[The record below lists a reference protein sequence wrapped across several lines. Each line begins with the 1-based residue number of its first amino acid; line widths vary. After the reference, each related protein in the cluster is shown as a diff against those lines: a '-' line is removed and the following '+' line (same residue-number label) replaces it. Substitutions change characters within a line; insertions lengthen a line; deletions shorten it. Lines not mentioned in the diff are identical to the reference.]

1 VKSGYNVKSLMET
14 SKTNIRV
21 IEGVEELH
29 AAAEI
34 AALCHGRLR
43 KRLPFL
49 PERSAER
56 FFWKIEWMAKN
67 GVVLGLWRGGT
78 LAAYLGGFL
87 LENFRNAGPG
97 CFSPDWS
104 NGAADPE
111 TAFDDYRAL
120 YREIAPRWIA
130 MGARIHSIM
139 AYASEAGALEALSLT
154 GFGRIVMDAAAPA
167 AGLLERTGG
176 GPLAAGI
183 AIRRAEERDAED
195 LARLNAELAGH
206 IGASPVLMP
215 DTRGPDAQEWRE
227 WLAETDAVAF
237 VAEDSSG
244 ILGFLKAQD
253 PQFDVSD
260 AVHDGNGLAIN
271 GMYCM
276 PALRGQGIG
285 RWLLGRMA
293 RHAIDS
299 GKALMSVDCE
309 TTNLEAYCFWT
320 RGFAPLSWSYERRV

>member
-1 VKSGYNVKSLMET
+1 MNTCNTVISVLVKN
-14 SKTNIRV
+14 
-21 IEGVEELH
+21 EELR

-49 PERSAER
+49 PERAAER
-56 FFWKIEWMAKN
+56 FFRKIERMAKN
-67 GVVLGLWRGGT
+67 GVVLGLWRGGS

-87 LENFRNAGPG
+87 IEDFRNAGPG

-104 NGAADPE
+104 NGAANPE

-120 YREIAPRWIA
+120 YREIAPRWID
-130 MGARIHSIM
+130 MGAPLHSIM

-154 GFGRIVMDAAAPA
+154 GFGRIVMDAAVPA
-167 AGLLERTGG
+167 ANLVALAEAGTN
-176 GPLAAGI
+176 AAGI
-183 AIRRAEERDAED
+183 TFRRAEERDAEG
-195 LARLNAELAGH
+195 LARLNAELAAH
-206 IGASPVLMP
+206 IGASPVLVP
-215 DTRGPDAQEWRE
+215 DTHGPDAREWRE
-227 WLAETDAVAF
+227 WLAEPDAVAF

-244 ILGFLKAQD
+244 IIGFIKAQD

-271 GMYCM
+271 GMYCA
-276 PALRGQGIG
+276 PSLRGKGIG
-285 RWLLGRMA
+285 RGLLGCAA
-293 RHAIDS
+293 RQAQGS

-309 TTNLEAYCFWT
+309 TTNLEAYGFWT
-320 RGFAPLSWSYERRV
+320 RGFEPLSWSHERRV